1 MIRHVVFFK
10 LRNRDS
16 DNVEKAVQVLKSLEK
31 KIDLL
36 KSLEVGIDIMKLD
49 RSYDIAFISSFLNRE
64 DLQKYQ
70 VHEAHVPVK
79 KYIGEV
85 CQSIISVDYETE

>member
-10 LRNRDS
+10 LRNRDA
-16 DNVEKAVQVLKSLEK
+16 DNVKKVVEVLKSLGK
-31 KIDLL
+31 KIDLV

-49 RSYDIAFISSFLNRE
+49 RSYDIVFISSFLNRE

-70 VHEAHVPVK
+70 DHEAHIPVK
-79 KYIGEV
+79 KYMGEV
-85 CQSIISVDYETE
+85 SQSIISVDYETE